1 MMNRQGGRMLNFI
14 DRHFPLVFTAM
25 TLAPVI
31 WAMAVA

>member
-1 MMNRQGGRMLNFI
+1 MLNFI